1 MAMPQDAHKPRKGFV
16 LKCDKPRY
24 DGGVDINLE
33 KYFGRR
39 LQPNQAALRQASSSF
54 ASEAKIT
61 PQQVEALKRQA
72 QELLASLP
80 EGSSVTLSK
89 PVATQLN
96 TEPSATTA
104 TLSTPTVT
112 QQACLNE
119 VATNPTSP
127 EPTTATTQDVAPC
140 AMPPLEPKYWP
151 THFMVCGLSLLGG
164 MVGMSMAHCLH
175 DPMAYRQSQHLLCQS
190 WQAVCVVLK
199 KSLPAPFNHAAKTC
213 AR

>member
-1 MAMPQDAHKPRKGFV
+1 MAMPQDANKPRKGFV

-24 DGGVDINLE
+24 DGGVELNLE

-39 LQPNQAALRQASSSF
+39 LQPNQAALRQTAASF
-54 ASEAKIT
+54 ANEAKIT
-61 PQQVEALKRQA
+61 PQQVEALKRKA

-80 EGSSVTLSK
+80 DGSRMTLSK
-89 PVATQLN
+89 PAATQLK
-96 TEPSATTA
+96 TEPTA
-104 TLSTPTVT
+104 TIATLPTPTVT

-119 VATNPTSP
+119 VDPSTSAP
-127 EPTTATTQDVAPC
+127 EAATATSEEAAPS
-140 AMPPLEPKYWP
+140 AMPPLETKYLP

-175 DPMAYRQSQHLLCQS
+175 DPMAYHQSQHLLSQS

-199 KSLPAPFNHAAKTC
+199 KSLPAPFQHAG
-213 AR
+213 